1 MQEKH
6 SFFFEV
12 KLVFIYLSDNGK
24 ILAMTKKI
32 KYLLILL
39 IGANFSMNAQFGFSH
54 EVGAFIGGV
63 AFQSDFGVRH
73 DFKTNAGNTGIGV
86 GLVHYM
92 NFAYRAECNCYTPET
107 YFNDH
112 FKVRSEL
119 SYNSTKLEHFGEWAD
134 KQTLAG
140 AQLRAMKGEAKVT
153 DVGMQLE
160 YFPLSIREFTATDG
174 AWAPFMGLGAH
185 YSFFDNNTYS
195 TLPGGLDNP
204 NNVYPRYLPDGF
216 SSEGGSTWSV
226 VSSVGTRYK
235 LTELSDLFFELRW
248 QYYFSD
254 WVDGLNKNPDL
265 WKENKANDWNLWF
278 HFGYIYYL
286 D

>member
-1 MQEKH
+1 
-6 SFFFEV
+6 V
-12 KLVFIYLSDNGK
+12 NLVFIYLSDNGK
-24 ILAMTKKI
+24 SLAMTKKF

-39 IGANFSMNAQFGFSH
+39 LGVNFSMTAQFGFSH
-54 EVGAFIGGV
+54 EVGAFVGGV

-73 DFKTNAGNTGIGV
+73 DFETNAGNTGFGV

-112 FKVRSEL
+112 FKVRTEL

-134 KQTLAG
+134 KESLAG
-140 AQLRAMKGEAKVT
+140 NQLKAMKGEAKVT
-153 DVGMQLE
+153 DIGMQLE
-160 YFPLSIREFTATDG
+160 YFPLSIREFTATNG
-174 AWAPFMGLGAH
+174 SWAPFLGLGAH
-185 YSFFDNNTYS
+185 YSFFSNHTYS
-195 TLPGGLDNP
+195 ELGPLGSPLTT
-204 NNVYPRYLPDGF
+204 YPRYLNGGY

-235 LTELSDLFFELRW
+235 LTELSDLFVELRW

-254 WVDGLNKNPDL
+254 WVDGLNKDPNI
-265 WKENKANDWNLWF
+265 WNENKSNDWNVWF
-278 HFGYIYYL
+278 HVGYIYYL